1 MDKNNL
7 WQLVHGT
14 NDHTA
19 ECSADDIER
28 NKLICI
34 LCYISILWLVPLFLR
49 RDSRYA
55 KFHVN
60 QGIIL
65 SILGVVFAV
74 ASWLLGNIPVIS
86 IVFYV
91 TDAITLAYAIL
102 GIYNTITGKAKE
114 LPFIGGYSI
123 IK

>member
-91 TDAITLAYAIL
+91 TDAITAIYAIL